1 MLFEFFTKSC
11 FPYSMYKIL
20 NSNKTIITRTKIR
33 REVEDSLIA
42 LTSSWL
48 VLSDVD
54 TEFVLLITAE
64 IRITHEVQGVGVVTW
79 KDEKY
84 IN

>member
-1 MLFEFFTKSC
+1 
-11 FPYSMYKIL
+11 MYKIL

-33 REVEDSLIA
+33 CEVEDSLIA
-42 LTSSWL
+42 LTSSRL

-64 IRITHEVQGVGVVTW
+64 VRITHEVQGVGVVT
-79 KDEKY
+79 
-84 IN
+84 